1 MAYKKS
7 AKKAI
12 RVAARRR
19 VFNAR
24 TKKTMKDAVKG
35 VEKMVTGKK
44 LSEAAALLPKAY
56 KAVDKAVKTGVLNA
70 GTAARIKSRIA
81 RRSSTK

>member
-12 RVAARRR
+12 RVASRRR

-24 TKKTMKDAVKG
+24 SKKGMKDAVKG
-35 VEKMVTGKK
+35 VEKLITGKK
-44 LSEAAALLPKAY
+44 LSEAAALLPKAF
-56 KAVDKAVKTGVLNA
+56 KAVDKAVKTGVLKA
-70 GTAARIKSRIA
+70 GTASRIKSRIA
-81 RRSSTK
+81 RNSSTK

>member
-12 RVAARRR
+12 RVASRRR

-24 TKKTMKDAVKG
+24 TKRTMKDAVKG
-35 VEKMVTGKK
+35 VEKLVTGKK
-44 LSEAAALLPKAY
+44 LTEAAALVPTAY
-56 KAVDKAVKTGVLNA
+56 KAVDKAVKKGLIKA
-70 GTAARIKSRIA
+70 GTAARMKSRIA
-81 RRSSTK
+81 RRSSAK

>member
-1 MAYKKS
+1 MAYKTS

-35 VEKMVTGKK
+35 VEKMVAGKK
-44 LSEAAALLPKAY
+44 LSEAATLLPTAY
-56 KAVDKAVKTGVLNA
+56 KAVDKAVKKGIIKA
-70 GTAARIKSRIA
+70 GTASRIKSRIA